1 MNLLRTLNGAALLGL
16 AGVGLNGCIQAPDY
30 SFTPEIDFKEARNV
44 YTPSVGNNSP
54 SNEITFVLNFRDG
67 DGDLGLSQ
75 DDIKKPPYNQ
85 APQAPIPLNRNHI
98 TNEYNYFIQ
107 PLLWNPG
114 TNTYVPFQAGI
125 VGEYDGTF
133 PRLDGTDAKPAP
145 LKGELNYRLPITI
158 DGTSTSGIFRP
169 GQRFRFQLT
178 IVDRALHVSNTV
190 TSSEI
195 TLGQ

>member
-1 MNLLRTLNGAALLGL
+1 MNLLRTLNGAVLLGL
-16 AGVGLNGCIQAPDY
+16 AGAGLNSCIQAPEY
-30 SFTPEIDFKEARNV
+30 STTPEIDFKEARNV
-44 YTPSVGNNSP
+44 YTPGVGGNSP
-54 SNEITFVLNFRDG
+54 LNEITFVLNFRDG

-75 DDIKKPPYNQ
+75 DDIKSAPYNQ
-85 APQAPIPLNRNHI
+85 APQAPIPLNRNHA

-107 PLLWNPG
+107 PEKFANGVW
-114 TNTYVPFQAGI
+114 TSFQAGI

-145 LKGELNYRLPITI
+145 LKGELNYRLPIYL
-158 DGTSTSGIFRP
+158 DGAIYKANDKL
-169 GQRFRFQLT
+169 RFKLT

-190 TSSEI
+190 TSTEI

>member
-1 MNLLRTLNGAALLGL
+1 MNLLRTLNGAMLLGL
-16 AGVGLNGCIQAPDY
+16 AGAGLNSCIQAPDY
-30 SFTPEIDFKEARNV
+30 SLTPEIEFKEARNAF
-44 YTPSVGNNSP
+44 TPGTGGNS
-54 SNEITFVLNFRDG
+54 SLNEITFVLNFKDG

-85 APQAPIPLNRNHI
+85 APQAPLPINRNH
-98 TNEYNYFIQ
+98 TTSEYNYFIQ
-107 PLLWNPG
+107 PERFSNGVW
-114 TNTYVPFQAGI
+114 VPFQAGI

-145 LKGELNYRLPITI
+145 LRGELNYRLPIYI
-158 DGTSTSGIFRP
+158 DGAIYKAGD
-169 GQRFRFQLT
+169 RFRFRLT

-195 TLGQ
+195 TLVQ

>member
-1 MNLLRTLNGAALLGL
+1 MNLLRTLNGAVLLGL
-16 AGVGLNGCIQAPDY
+16 AGAGLTSCIQAPDY
-30 SFTPEIDFKEARNV
+30 SFTPEIDFKEAKDV
-44 YTPSVGNNSP
+44 FTPGLNGNSP
-54 SNEITFVLNFRDG
+54 LNEITFVLNFRDG

-75 DDIKKPPYNQ
+75 DDIKKTPYNQ
-85 APQAPIPLNRNHI
+85 APQAPIPLGRNHT

-107 PLLWNPG
+107 PERWNVASS
-114 TNTYVPFQAGI
+114 TWVSFQAGI

-145 LKGELNYRLPITI
+145 LKGELNYRLPIYI
-158 DGTSTSGIFRP
+158 DGVIYKANDK
-169 GQRFRFQLT
+169 FRFKLT

-190 TSSEI
+190 TSTEI

>member
-1 MNLLRTLNGAALLGL
+1 MNLLRTLNGAVLLGL
-16 AGVGLNGCIQAPDY
+16 AGAGLNSCIQAPDY
-30 SFTPEIDFKEARNV
+30 STTPEIDFKEVKNV
-44 YTPSVGNNSP
+44 YTPGVNGNSP
-54 SNEITFVLNFRDG
+54 LNEITFVLNFRDG

-85 APQAPIPLNRNHI
+85 APQAPIPLNRNHP

-107 PLLWNPG
+107 PEKFRNGVW
-114 TNTYVPFQAGI
+114 TAFQAGI

-145 LKGELNYRLPITI
+145 LKGELNYRLPIYL
-158 DGTSTSGIFRP
+158 DGNIYSANDK
-169 GQRFRFQLT
+169 FRFKLT